1 MPVWKLSGRRRYL
14 KGKSSK
20 VSTVIFGILFTL
32 GGIAGIGYGT
42 MTVLHA
48 SRMENWPVAE
58 AIIIS
63 SKVRVQTPDSGGSS
77 TYIADIRYR
86 YEVAGTVYTADRVT
100 SANYGTSDSS
110 RAHGQ
115 VRKYSSG
122 RKVTV
127 HYNPEDASYAVLDTQ
142 WDKIYLIPFAA
153 GAAGVLLGLLMIRN
167 TVRS

>member
-1 MPVWKLSGRRRYL
+1 ME
-14 KGKSSK
+14 GKSLK

-48 SRMENWPVAE
+48 SRMKNWPTAE

-77 TYIADIRYR
+77 TYIAEIRYR
-86 YEVAGTVYTADRVT
+86 YEIAGRLYTSDRLA
-100 SANYGTSDSS
+100 SANYGTNNSS

-115 VRKYSSG
+115 VRKHAAG
-122 RKVTV
+122 KKVAV
-127 HYNPEDASYAVLDTQ
+127 YFDPDDPSYAVLDPK
-142 WDKIYLIPFAA
+142 WDKIYLLAFAA
-153 GAAGVLLGLLMIRN
+153 GAAGSLLGLLMVRN
-167 TVRS
+167 VARG